1 MESSMMNWL
10 KTEKKELN
18 QVLLIIKSQ
27 SKRKDISKYNTL
39 NVGVGVYSKGVVIFY
54 EYPLN

>member
-1 MESSMMNWL
+1 MMNWL